1 MKNKKSKL
9 LFVSTRFPLPLH
21 SGFANK
27 NFNFLK
33 NFSKTYEITLLV
45 ITRDMPSEADINEM
59 KNYVHDIKIYQ
70 PSIKDYL
77 IGLFHSV
84 VKLYPIQ
91 FFLFFSLDAYKEVK
105 KIADDYDILFGSVI
119 RSWIYLDDL
128 KVPKFFDLADS
139 LAQTY
144 RRNYKTLNNPIYKF
158 IYFIEHLLMHRVEK
172 KLIKNSK
179 STFLFNRKEAQL
191 LSKYGRVDE
200 VPHGV
205 HDFLINDVSPNYK
218 YKNDVIIFGKM
229 DFHPNVDAA
238 FWFVENILDTLP
250 KDINLII
257 IGVSPIK
264 KILELQEKNNRVKVL
279 GFVEDPY
286 SLICGSLASIAP
298 IRLGGGIQN
307 KVLESLAIGANVI
320 ISEMVAESLPE
331 IDSSGVIVCKNV
343 QDWTSEIIKIYKS
356 KDKYQN
362 SSKRKIY
369 IKERYTWDAY
379 SRKIKN
385 TIEETLS

>member
-1 MKNKKSKL
+1 
-9 LFVSTRFPLPLH
+9 
-21 SGFANK
+21 
-27 NFNFLK
+27 
-33 NFSKTYEITLLV
+33 
-45 ITRDMPSEADINEM
+45 
-59 KNYVHDIKIYQ
+59 

-218 YKNDVIIFGKM
+218 YENDVIIFGKM

-264 KILELQEKNNRVKVL
+264 KILELQEKNNR
-279 GFVEDPY
+279 
-286 SLICGSLASIAP
+286 
-298 IRLGGGIQN
+298 
-307 KVLESLAIGANVI
+307 
-320 ISEMVAESLPE
+320 
-331 IDSSGVIVCKNV
+331 
-343 QDWTSEIIKIYKS
+343 
-356 KDKYQN
+356 
-362 SSKRKIY
+362 
-369 IKERYTWDAY
+369 
-379 SRKIKN
+379 
-385 TIEETLS
+385 